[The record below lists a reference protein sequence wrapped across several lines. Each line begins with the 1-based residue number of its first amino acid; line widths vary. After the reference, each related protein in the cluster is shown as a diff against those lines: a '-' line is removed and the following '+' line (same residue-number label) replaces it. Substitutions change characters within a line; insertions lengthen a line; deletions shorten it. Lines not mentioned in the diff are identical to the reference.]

1 MKHIWAVAEVGNILG
16 RWEPFA
22 FFTDAESAEKYR
34 AHMVADG
41 RVAED
46 ELRVVRVELNPTWE
60 N

>member
-34 AHMVADG
+34 AGIAADRG
-41 RVAED
+41 GEDAFRVI
-46 ELRVVRVELNPTWE
+46 RIELNPTWS

>member
-34 AHMVADG
+34 ADMIADE
-41 RVAED
+41 RATKD
-46 ELRVVRVELNPTWE
+46 SLRVVRIELNPTWG